1 METEKFNKEL
11 RKLVFAGAVRRYQD
25 LTPAM
30 VSRIE
35 TEVYAICEHGMAE
48 DFVRWANHAAGMRVG
63 GILVSVRTGTAP
75 GSVVNYC
82 LGITQVDPLRYRLL
96 FERFFDTDCGD
107 LKEVVSRAIEKDY
120 VDIVKVLNN
129 DFYSITAE
137 PTDQKT
143 WELIQAG
150 DTEGCYMLGSRF
162 AREQLAVI
170 KPSNIFELTALESML
185 RPHNKELLPQYLVAK
200 EQNGGWKCGI
210 AAVDDLLSETYGLI
224 LYQEQVMR
232 IAALVGNYS
241 PHGTLSFMRTL
252 FHGAEDDLWAD
263 CREEFIAS
271 ATNNGYD
278 VQKVQKLWERM
289 EQFGS
294 YIFNKSHAVCVALI
308 SYYYVYLRA
317 HKND

>member
-1 METEKFNKEL
+1 
-11 RKLVFAGAVRRYQD
+11 
-25 LTPAM
+25 
-30 VSRIE
+30 
-35 TEVYAICEHGMAE
+35 
-48 DFVRWANHAAGMRVG
+48 
-63 GILVSVRTGTAP
+63 
-75 GSVVNYC
+75 
-82 LGITQVDPLRYRLL
+82 
-96 FERFFDTDCGD
+96 
-107 LKEVVSRAIEKDY
+107 
-120 VDIVKVLNN
+120 
-129 DFYSITAE
+129 
-137 PTDQKT
+137 
-143 WELIQAG
+143 
-150 DTEGCYMLGSRF
+150 MLGVVLPGATGRH
-162 AREQLAVI
+162 QTL
-170 KPSNIFELTALESML
+170 NIFELTALESML

-294 YIFNKSHAVCVALI
+294 YILINPMPYALPLFRTI
-308 SYYYVYLRA
+308 TSI
-317 HKND
+317 